1 MADNLDNEEYKPL
14 KLKSMI
20 GYSGNIPNSFIK
32 HPDVKHLIYILGSTI
47 VINNITKPNS
57 SKKFLLGHSNNI
69 SCIDISKSGKY
80 IASSQVTHMGFQADI
95 IVWDF
100 ETRKQYR
107 KFSLHKGKVQSLA
120 FSCND
125 KYLTTLGGQDDNT
138 IVVWDIEK
146 GKAICGVP
154 ASKDSDGI
162 ALRVCSYNQH
172 ENCFATCGDSTLRV
186 WEFDAEK
193 RKAQMCDINMGQIK
207 RVIECCVVD
216 DNDEY
221 MYCGTTTGDLL
232 KINLHTKLFRQ
243 SGPPKERFSLGIISV
258 LLVPDSDKVIVGS
271 GDGTVAMMRTTGK
284 MNIISKVKIEGKVTS
299 LCFDDKKRIL
309 AGTSTSSL
317 YMIDLKTFEATLKN
331 TCHYSEV
338 NDVCFPEN
346 CSSIFAT
353 ASNND
358 IRIWNIMNCEEL
370 LKITVPNLHCKCLT
384 FNKDGNSL
392 ITGWDDGKIR
402 AFGPQSGRLQW
413 EINDAHKSCVT
424 ALTVSNVVNEYRD
437 YKVISG
443 GDDGCV
449 RVWCITKNYQVLE
462 NNLKE
467 HKGTVTC
474 IKIKKN
480 DKECVSSSADGST
493 IFWDLERHVR
503 SQVVFAPSFLKAV
516 VYYPD
521 ESQIL
526 TSGTDRKVAYWE
538 SFDGSLIREI
548 EASQS
553 DAINGLDI
561 TADGKFFVCGGSDKL
576 VKVYRYEEGDSVY
589 IGVGHSTEITKVIMS
604 PDQQNIISIS
614 VEGAIYIWE
623 FPEQVDLHAFDGIEE
638 EQALLLHN
646 GITN

>member
-32 HPDVKHLIYILGSTI
+32 HPDGKHLIYILGSTI

>member
-1 MADNLDNEEYKPL
+1 MTEKIENEGYKPL

-20 GYSGNIPNSFIK
+20 GYSGNVPRSFFK
-32 HPDVKHLIYILGSTI
+32 HPDGKHLVYALGSTI
-47 VINNITKPNS
+47 VINDVTKPNA
-57 SKKFLLGHSNNI
+57 SKSFLLGHSNNI
-69 SCIDISKSGKY
+69 SCMDISKSGKY

-107 KFSLHKGKVQSLA
+107 KFSIHKGKVQSLA

-125 KYLTTLGGQDDNT
+125 KYLITLGGQDDNT

-162 ALRVCSYNQH
+162 ALDVCSYSKT
-172 ENCFATCGDSTLRV
+172 ENCFATCGNNTLRV
-186 WEFDAEK
+186 WEFDVEK
-193 RKAQMCDINMGQIK
+193 RKAQMSDINMGQIK

-216 DNDEY
+216 ANDEY

-271 GDGTVAMMRTTGK
+271 GDGTVALMKTTGK
-284 MNIISKVKIEGKVTS
+284 MSVINKVKIEGKVTS
-299 LCFDDKKRIL
+299 LCFDNEKRIL

-331 TCHYSEV
+331 TCHFSEV

-358 IRIWNIMNCEEL
+358 IRIWNIANCEEL
-370 LKITVPNLHCKCLT
+370 LKITVPNLHCKCLK

-413 EINDAHKSCVT
+413 EINDAHKNCVT
-424 ALTVSNVVNEYRD
+424 ALTVSNVINDYHD
-437 YKVISG
+437 YKIISG

-449 RVWCITKNYQVLE
+449 RVWGITKNYQVLE

-576 VKVYRYEEGDSVY
+576 VKVYFYL
-589 IGVGHSTEITKVIMS
+589 K
-604 PDQQNIISIS
+604 III
-614 VEGAIYIWE
+614 IYD
-623 FPEQVDLHAFDGIEE
+623 FFFNYYYYGNHKFL
-638 EQALLLHN
+638 
-646 GITN
+646 

>member
-1 MADNLDNEEYKPL
+1 MADNLDNEEFKPL

-20 GYSGNIPNSFIK
+20 GYSGNVPYSFFK
-32 HPDVKHLIYILGSTI
+32 HPDGKHLVYVLGSTI
-47 VINNITKPNS
+47 VINDVTKSTS
-57 SKKFLLGHSNNI
+57 SKEFLLGHSNNI
-69 SCIDISKSGKY
+69 SCMDVSKSGKY
-80 IASSQVTHMGFQADI
+80 IASSQVTHIGFQADI

-107 KFSLHKGKVQSLA
+107 KFSIHKGKVQSLA
-120 FSCND
+120 FSCDD
-125 KYLTTLGGQDDNT
+125 KYLITLGGQDDNT

-146 GKAICGVP
+146 AKAICGVP

-162 ALRVCSYNQH
+162 ALRVAPYNQC
-172 ENCFATCGDSTLRV
+172 ETCFASCGISTLRV
-186 WEFDAEK
+186 WEFDTER
-193 RKAQMCDINMGQIK
+193 RKAQMFDINMGPIK

-243 SGPPKERFSLGIISV
+243 SGPPKEKFSLGIISI
-258 LLVPDSDKVIVGS
+258 LLVPGTDKVIVGS
-271 GDGTVAMMRTTGK
+271 GDGTVALMKTTGK

-299 LCFDDKKRIL
+299 LSFDNPKRIL

-331 TCHYSEV
+331 TCHFSEV

-346 CSSIFAT
+346 CSTIFAT
-353 ASNND
+353 ASDND
-358 IRIWNIMNCEEL
+358 IRIWNILNCEEL
-370 LKITVPNLHCKCLT
+370 LRITVPNLHCKCIT

-413 EINDAHKSCVT
+413 EINDAHKHCVT
-424 ALTVSNVVNEYRD
+424 ALTVSNNINEYQD
-437 YKVISG
+437 YKIISG

-449 RVWCITKNYQVLE
+449 RVWGITKSYQVLE

-493 IFWDLERHVR
+493 IFWDLERNVR

-589 IGVGHSTEITKVIMS
+589 IGVGHSTEITKVKMS
-604 PDQQNIISIS
+604 PDQKNIISIS
-614 VEGAIYIWE
+614 AEGAIYIWE
-623 FPEQVDLHAFDGIEE
+623 FPEPIDLHAFDGIEK
-638 EQALLLHN
+638 EQSLLLHN
-646 GITN
+646 GFIN

>member
-1 MADNLDNEEYKPL
+1 
-14 KLKSMI
+14 MI
-20 GYSGNIPNSFIK
+20 GYSGHISNSFFK
-32 HPDVKHLIYILGSTI
+32 HPDGKHLVYILGSTI
-47 VINNITKPNS
+47 VINDVTKSTS
-57 SKKFLLGHSNNI
+57 SKEFLLGHSNNI
-69 SCIDISKSGKY
+69 SCMDISKSGKY

-100 ETRKQYR
+100 EKRSQYR
-107 KFSLHKGKVQSLA
+107 KFSIHKGKVQSLA
-120 FSCND
+120 FSSD
-125 KYLTTLGGQDDNT
+125 EQYLITLGGQDDNT

-162 ALRVCSYNQH
+162 ALSVSPYNQH
-172 ENCFATCGDSTLRV
+172 ENCFASCGISTLRV

-193 RKAQMCDINMGQIK
+193 RKAQMYDINMGPIK

-216 DNDEY
+216 ANDEY

-232 KINLHTKLFRQ
+232 KVNLSTKLFRQ
-243 SGPPKERFSLGIISV
+243 SGPPKEKFSLGIISI
-258 LLVPDSDKVIVGS
+258 LLVPGTDKVIVGS
-271 GDGTVAMMRTTGK
+271 GDGTVALMKTTGK

-299 LCFDDKKRIL
+299 LCFDNQKRIL

-331 TCHYSEV
+331 TCHFSEV
-338 NDVCFPEN
+338 NDVCFPQN
-346 CSSIFAT
+346 CSTIFAT
-353 ASNND
+353 ASDND
-358 IRIWNIMNCEEL
+358 IRIWNIANCEEL
-370 LKITVPNLHCKCLT
+370 LRITVPNLHCKCLT

-413 EINDAHKSCVT
+413 EINDAHKKCVT
-424 ALTVSNVVNEYRD
+424 AVTVSNVINEYHD
-437 YKVISG
+437 YKIISG

-449 RVWCITKNYQVLE
+449 RVWGITKNYQVLE

-493 IFWDLERHVR
+493 IFWDLERHIR

-561 TADGKFFVCGGSDKL
+561 TTDGKFFVCGGSDKL

-604 PDQQNIISIS
+604 PDQQNIVSIS
-614 VEGAIYIWE
+614 AEGAIYIWE
-623 FPEQVDLHAFDGIEE
+623 FPEKIDLHAFDGIEE
-638 EQALLLHN
+638 EQSLLLHN
-646 GITN
+646 SITN

>member
-1 MADNLDNEEYKPL
+1 
-14 KLKSMI
+14 
-20 GYSGNIPNSFIK
+20 
-32 HPDVKHLIYILGSTI
+32 
-47 VINNITKPNS
+47 
-57 SKKFLLGHSNNI
+57 
-69 SCIDISKSGKY
+69 
-80 IASSQVTHMGFQADI
+80 
-95 IVWDF
+95 
-100 ETRKQYR
+100 
-107 KFSLHKGKVQSLA
+107 
-120 FSCND
+120 
-125 KYLTTLGGQDDNT
+125 LGGQDDNT

-146 GKAICGVP
+146 AKAICGVP

-162 ALRVCSYNQH
+162 ALKVAPYHQC
-172 ENCFATCGDSTLRV
+172 ENCFASCGISTLRV
-186 WEFDAEK
+186 WEFDAER
-193 RKAQMCDINMGQIK
+193 RKAQMVDINMGQIK
-207 RVIECCVVD
+207 RVIECCLVD

-232 KINLHTKLFRQ
+232 KIDLNTKLFRQ
-243 SGPPKERFSLGIISV
+243 SGPPKERFSLGIISI
-258 LLVPDSDKVIVGS
+258 LLVPNSDKVIVGA
-271 GDGTVAMMRTTGK
+271 GDGTVAMMKTTGK

-299 LCFDDKKRIL
+299 LCFDNDKRIL

-331 TCHYSEV
+331 TCHFSEV
-338 NDVCFPEN
+338 NDICFPEN
-346 CSSIFAT
+346 CSTIFAT

-358 IRIWNIMNCEEL
+358 IRIWNVLNCEEL
-370 LKITVPNLHCKCLT
+370 LRITVPNLHCKCIT

-413 EINDAHKSCVT
+413 EINDAHKHCVT
-424 ALTVSNVVNEYRD
+424 ALTVTNDINEYQD
-437 YKVISG
+437 YKIISG

-449 RVWCITKNYQVLE
+449 RVWGITKSYQVLE

-493 IFWDLERHVR
+493 IFWDLERNVR

-589 IGVGHSTEITKVIMS
+589 IGVGHSTEITKVKMS
-604 PDQQNIISIS
+604 PDQKNIISIS
-614 VEGAIYIWE
+614 AEGAIYIWE
-623 FPEQVDLHAFDGIEE
+623 FPEPIDLHAFDGIEN
-638 EQALLLHN
+638 EQSLLLHN
-646 GITN
+646 GFIN

>member
-1 MADNLDNEEYKPL
+1 MADIANNEEFKPL

-20 GYSGNIPNSFIK
+20 GYSGNIPHSFFK
-32 HPDVKHLIYILGSTI
+32 HPDGKHLVYVLGSTI
-47 VINNITKPNS
+47 VINNVTKTNT

-69 SCIDISKSGKY
+69 SCMDISKSGKF

-100 ETRKQYR
+100 ETRQQYR

-120 FSCND
+120 FTSNE
-125 KYLTTLGGQDDNT
+125 KYLITLGGQDDNT
-138 IVVWDIEK
+138 VVVWDIEK

-162 ALRVCSYNQH
+162 ALNVSPYNQH
-172 ENCFATCGDSTLRV
+172 ANCFASCGISTLRV
-186 WEFDAEK
+186 WEFDAER
-193 RKAQMCDINMGQIK
+193 RKAQMFDINMGQIK

-216 DNDEY
+216 NNDEY

-232 KINLHTKLFRQ
+232 KVNLHTKLFRQ
-243 SGPPKERFSLGIISV
+243 SGPPKERFSLGIISI
-258 LLVPDSDKVIVGS
+258 LLIPDSDKVIVGS

-299 LCFDDKKRIL
+299 LCFDNKKRIL

-358 IRIWNIMNCEEL
+358 IRIWNILNCEEL

-424 ALTVSNVVNEYRD
+424 ALTVSNVINEYRD
-437 YKVISG
+437 YKIISG

-449 RVWCITKNYQVLE
+449 RVWGITKNYQVLE

-576 VKVYRYEEGDSVY
+576 VKVYRYEEGDCVY

-623 FPEQVDLHAFDGIEE
+623 FPETVDSHAFDNIEE
-638 EQALLLHN
+638 DQSALLHN
-646 GITN
+646 GITD

>member
-1 MADNLDNEEYKPL
+1 MADNLDNEEFKPL

-20 GYSGNIPNSFIK
+20 GYSGNVPYSFFK
-32 HPDVKHLIYILGSTI
+32 HPDGKHLVYVLGSTI
-47 VINNITKPNS
+47 VINDVTKSTS
-57 SKKFLLGHSNNI
+57 SKEFLLGHSNNI
-69 SCIDISKSGKY
+69 SCMDVSKSGKY

-107 KFSLHKGKVQSLA
+107 KFSIHKGKVQSLA
-120 FSCND
+120 FSCDD
-125 KYLTTLGGQDDNT
+125 KYLITLGGQDDNT

-146 GKAICGVP
+146 AKAICGVP

-162 ALRVCSYNQH
+162 ALRVAPYNQC
-172 ENCFATCGDSTLRV
+172 ETRFASCGISTLRV
-186 WEFDAEK
+186 WEFDTER
-193 RKAQMCDINMGQIK
+193 RKAQMFDINMGQIK

-216 DNDEY
+216 ANDEY

-243 SGPPKERFSLGIISV
+243 SGPPKERFSLGIISI

-271 GDGTVAMMRTTGK
+271 GDGTVAMMKTTGK

-299 LCFDDKKRIL
+299 LSFDNNKRIL
-309 AGTSTSSL
+309 AGTSTSNL

-331 TCHYSEV
+331 TCHFSEV

-346 CSSIFAT
+346 CSTIFAT
-353 ASNND
+353 ASDND
-358 IRIWNIMNCEEL
+358 IRIWNILNCEEL
-370 LKITVPNLHCKCLT
+370 LRITVPNLHCKCIT

-413 EINDAHKSCVT
+413 EINDAHKHCVT
-424 ALTVSNVVNEYRD
+424 ALTVSNNINEYQD
-437 YKVISG
+437 YKIISG

-449 RVWCITKNYQVLE
+449 RVWGITKSYQVLE

-493 IFWDLERHVR
+493 IFWDLERNVR

-589 IGVGHSTEITKVIMS
+589 IGVGHSTEITKVKMS
-604 PDQQNIISIS
+604 PDQKNIISIS
-614 VEGAIYIWE
+614 AEGAIYIWE
-623 FPEQVDLHAFDGIEE
+623 FPEPIDLHAFDGIDK
-638 EQALLLHN
+638 EQSLLLHN
-646 GITN
+646 GFIN

>member
-1 MADNLDNEEYKPL
+1 MADNIENEEYKPL

-20 GYSGNIPNSFIK
+20 GYSGHIPNSFFK
-32 HPDVKHLIYILGSTI
+32 HPDGKHLIYVLGSTI
-47 VINNITKPNS
+47 VINDVTKS
-57 SKKFLLGHSNNI
+57 SASRDFLLGHSNSI
-69 SCIDISKSGKY
+69 SCMDVSKSGKY
-80 IASSQVTHMGFQADI
+80 IASSQITHMGFQADI

-100 ETRKQYR
+100 ETKKQYR
-107 KFSLHKGKVQSLA
+107 KFSLHKGKVQSLV
-120 FSCND
+120 FSSND
-125 KYLTTLGGQDDNT
+125 KYLITLGGQDDNS

-162 ALRVCSYNQH
+162 ALRVAPYAQS
-172 ENCFATCGDSTLRV
+172 ENCFASCGISTLRV
-186 WEFDAEK
+186 WQFDPEK
-193 RKAQMCDINMGQIK
+193 RKAQMFDINMGQIK

-216 DNDEY
+216 NNDEY

-232 KINLHTKLFRQ
+232 KINLNTKLFRQ

-271 GDGTVAMMRTTGK
+271 GDGTVAMMKTTGK
-284 MNIISKVKIEGKVTS
+284 MNIISKVKLEGRITS
-299 LCFDDKKRIL
+299 LCFDNKKRIL

-331 TCHYSEV
+331 TCHFSEV

-358 IRIWNIMNCEEL
+358 IRIWNISNCEEL

-424 ALTVSNVVNEYRD
+424 ALTVSNVINDYRD
-437 YKVISG
+437 YKIISG

-449 RVWCITKNYQVLE
+449 RVWGITKNYQVLE

-623 FPEQVDLHAFDGIEE
+623 FPEQVDLHAFDNIEE
-638 EQALLLHN
+638 EQNLLLHN

>member
-1 MADNLDNEEYKPL
+1 MADNNENEEYKPL

-20 GYSGNIPNSFIK
+20 GYSGNIPHSFFK
-32 HPDVKHLIYILGSTI
+32 HPDGKHLVYVLGSTI
-47 VINNITKPNS
+47 VINDVTKS
-57 SKKFLLGHSNNI
+57 EASKDFLLGHSNSI
-69 SCIDISKSGKY
+69 SCMDISKSGKY

-100 ETRKQYR
+100 ETRQQYR
-107 KFSLHKGKVQSLA
+107 KFSIHKGKVQSLA

-125 KYLTTLGGQDDNT
+125 RYLITLGGQDDNT

-162 ALRVCSYNQH
+162 ALNICSYNLH
-172 ENCFATCGDSTLRV
+172 ENCFASCGISTLRV

-193 RKAQMCDINMGQIK
+193 RKAQMFDINMGQIK

-216 DNDEY
+216 SNDEY

-243 SGPPKERFSLGIISV
+243 SGPPKERFSLGIISI

-271 GDGTVAMMRTTGK
+271 GDGTVAMMKTTGK
-284 MNIISKVKIEGKVTS
+284 MNIINKVKIEGKVTS
-299 LCFDDKKRIL
+299 LCFDNKKRIL

-331 TCHYSEV
+331 TCHFSEV

-358 IRIWNIMNCEEL
+358 IRIWNILNCEEL

-413 EINDAHKSCVT
+413 EINDAHKNCVT
-424 ALTVSNVVNEYRD
+424 ALTVSNVINNYRD
-437 YKVISG
+437 YKIISG

-449 RVWCITKNYQVLE
+449 RVWGITKNYQVLE

-623 FPEQVDLHAFDGIEE
+623 FPEKVDLHTFDAIEE
-638 EQALLLHN
+638 EQSLLLHN
-646 GITN
+646 SITN